1 MDHLIDYIYTF
12 NVSTIYI
19 HLSLI
24 IYVFVSNKQREILMS
39 RLVVNCYNPLTTQ
52 VPTIVTEF
60 LVKPAN
66 RVPIRPYRFAILFR
80 IGTRKFVH
88 NSLVTAY
95 QHMRS
100 SPEEICLLHM
110 KDEGSR
116 QNRKKTYKETQK
128 KLWERRGQNRTEKKL
143 EEFVASAKRNRSDK
157 ALFAIEDEFN
167 SS

>member
-1 MDHLIDYIYTF
+1 
-12 NVSTIYI
+12 
-19 HLSLI
+19 
-24 IYVFVSNKQREILMS
+24 
-39 RLVVNCYNPLTTQ
+39 
-52 VPTIVTEF
+52 
-60 LVKPAN
+60 
-66 RVPIRPYRFAILFR
+66 
-80 IGTRKFVH
+80 
-88 NSLVTAY
+88 
-95 QHMRS
+95 MRS

>member
-1 MDHLIDYIYTF
+1 LDPELLQLFFHK
-12 NVSTIYI
+12 VSHCIKSVSFILDQTVDIN
-19 HLSLI
+19 LSSTNLNHW
-24 IYVFVSNKQREILMS
+24 FRSNSSDWLLR
-39 RLVVNCYNPLTTQ
+39 P
-52 VPTIVTEF
+52 IVTEF